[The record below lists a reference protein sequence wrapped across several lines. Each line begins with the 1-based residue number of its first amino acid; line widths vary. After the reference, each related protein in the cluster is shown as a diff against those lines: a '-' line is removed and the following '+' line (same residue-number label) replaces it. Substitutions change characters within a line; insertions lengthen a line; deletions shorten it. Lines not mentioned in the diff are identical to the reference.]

1 MTKRRWT
8 ILLAA
13 ALFAGGLL
21 WAFCGREPVQEGRCR
36 LVRRKADPTSQ
47 LMGLAFQFM
56 EPLEDKPESVRD
68 LPAGFRRPCYYEIR
82 SEGRRVPLVVD
93 LAGRPTL
100 CIDTDGD
107 GILSEE
113 RCYTAENIK
122 ETRVSSRS
130 WRFGPISLVSAEDS
144 HRADA
149 KFYVKCHRT
158 DAPGRLSTFAAFVRV
173 GKLRLAGQTYRV
185 ALVDG
190 DHDGLFN
197 SVLSLPLDRPWRM
210 PACDVFAVDWNR
222 NGTFE
227 ISTFKQ
233 SEVVPLGRLVR
244 VDDVYYAIDISPDGR
259 TLELSQ
265 AEPQCGTL
273 TIEPNDA
280 VVELRLWSDAADQH
294 LLQSRE
300 RQLPVGKYKA
310 IYAVIRRTDASGDVC
325 TISSSLSSAFTHL
338 GALEFFTIRPGETT
352 SIRIG
357 PPFVV
362 RADVQKLASGTI
374 SIGAVLIGCAGE
386 RYDAPRRTF
395 FKIVDEKGNVMAGD
409 RFEYG

>member
-1 MTKRRWT
+1 
-8 ILLAA
+8 LAA

-36 LVRRKADPTSQ
+36 LVRRRADPTSQ

-56 EPLEDKPESVRD
+56 EPLEDKPESVRN

-82 SEGRRVPLVVD
+82 AKDRRVPLVVD

-100 CIDTDGD
+100 CIDSDGD
-107 GILSEE
+107 GVLSEE
-113 RCYTAENIK
+113 RCYTAESI
-122 ETRVSSRS
+122 EGTRVSSRS
-130 WRFGPISLVSAEDS
+130 WRFGPISLLSAEDS
-144 HRADA
+144 RTADGR
-149 KFYVKCHRT
+149 FYVSCYRT
-158 DAPGRLSTFAAFVRV
+158 DTPAALTSFPASFRT
-173 GKLRLAGQTYRV
+173 GKLRLAGRTYRV

-197 SVLSLPLDRPWRM
+197 SVLSLPLDRPWRL
-210 PACDVFAVDWNR
+210 PVCDVFAVDWNR

-227 ISTFKQ
+227 TSTFKQ
-233 SEVVPLGRLVR
+233 SEVMPLGRLVR
-244 VDDVYYAIDISPDGR
+244 VGDVYYAIDIGSDGR
-259 TLELSQ
+259 TLKLSK

-300 RQLPVGKYKA
+300 RQLPAGKYKA
-310 IYAVIRRTDASGDVC
+310 IYAVVRKTDASGGVC

-338 GALEFFTIRPGETT
+338 GALEYFTIQPGETT
-352 SIRIG
+352 TIRIG

-362 RADVQKLASGTI
+362 KADVQKQASGTV
-374 SIGAVLIGCAGE
+374 SIGALLLGCAGE